1 MKQQTLLLV
10 FALALSLHVSA
21 QKVIFPQEQQAG
33 TATSAVVDDTYTLSN
48 DLLSASFV
56 LNDGKLTFGGCKA
69 MGLKPSD
76 DLFSIRLGSGTEVA
90 SSAMTLKDVEA
101 EELSADVSAAK
112 GALKLP
118 GKSIKATFSS
128 NGLTLT
134 WRAVLRDGSH
144 YLRTEL
150 ELTAVR
156 DVAMNAVIPM
166 HYTVDNSSSEQA
178 PAVVGNTRGAVIAS
192 DKIFAGLETP
202 MGKNSIVGAMNAAP
216 FVYDRWSGTTFSWLP
231 GSETPQGILNLGLP
245 ASGMFLINPPFTL
258 RAALKEALPQM
269 QQLLAQDKN
278 ATHTLEF
285 GE

>member
-1 MKQQTLLLV
+1 MKQQTLLFL
-10 FALALSLHVSA
+10 FAVALSLHVSA

-33 TATSAVVDDTYTLSN
+33 EATSAVVDDTYTLNN

-56 LNDGKLTFGGCKA
+56 LNDGKLTFGGCEA

-101 EELSADVSAAK
+101 EELSADASAAK

-118 GKSIKATFSS
+118 GKSIKATYTY
-128 NGLTLT
+128 GDLALT

-231 GSETPQGILNLGLP
+231 GSETPQGILNLGLS
-245 ASGMFLINPPFTL
+245 ASAVCGTQGYLG
-258 RAALKEALPQM
+258 
-269 QQLLAQDKN
+269 LLESGKQ
-278 ATHTLEF
+278 TVTF
-285 GE
+285 Q